1 MLTVVTYR
9 GKLFYV
15 TSASMSNADG
25 RYIDGLEVETGNF
38 ETLYLNECEIQ
49 YYVDDKGHKL
59 DLNLKRIKEKR

>member
-1 MLTVVTYR
+1 MITAVLHR

-15 TSASMSNADG
+15 TSASMSNVDG
-25 RYIDGLEVETGNF
+25 RYIDGLGVETGNF

-59 DLNLKRIKEKR
+59 DLNLKPIKEKR

>member
-9 GKLFYV
+9 GKLFYLIGV
-15 TSASMSNADG
+15 SKSHTDND
-25 RYIDGLEVETGNF
+25 YLIGLRVDTGNF

>member
-25 RYIDGLEVETGNF
+25 RYIDGLGVDEVF
-38 ETLYLNECEIQ
+38 ECAGSLYPDEVIL
-49 YYVDDKGHKL
+49 YPVV
-59 DLNLKRIKEKR
+59 